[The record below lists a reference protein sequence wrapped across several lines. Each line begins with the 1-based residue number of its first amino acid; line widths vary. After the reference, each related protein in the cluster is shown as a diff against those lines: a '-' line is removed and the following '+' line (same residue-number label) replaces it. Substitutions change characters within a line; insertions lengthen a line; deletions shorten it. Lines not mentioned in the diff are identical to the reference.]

1 MIKKIGKVE
10 KIPKSKNSTEK
21 DREDAKA
28 REQDDFLNRLKRLQK
43 SEEEKR
49 FDEEQK
55 KKVLKRYSLRISQ
68 EGMDLSDRFNGR

>member
-1 MIKKIGKVE
+1 MI
-10 KIPKSKNSTEK
+10 
-21 DREDAKA
+21 
-28 REQDDFLNRLKRLQK
+28 FLNRLKRLQK

-55 KKVLKRYSLRISQ
+55 KKVLKRDSLRISQ

>member
-1 MIKKIGKVE
+1 MIKKIGKIE

-55 KKVLKRYSLRISQ
+55 KKILKRDSLRISQ